1 MNNNE
6 YQQNSRREF
15 LKSTGALAAGA
26 AAVGLLAKPNLV
38 LGQVKG
44 ANERVRV
51 GVAGL
56 SRGRG
61 HIKGY
66 LDVPNTEVA
75 YVCDVDSKRLA
86 SGFKT
91 MEGKQPH
98 PAKKITD
105 YRVML
110 DDKDLDAISIATPN
124 FWHAPMTI
132 QACQA
137 GKHVY
142 VEKPGSYN
150 PYEAYKM
157 VEVAK
162 ATDRKVQLGTQR
174 RSYPGNIEGIQK
186 LREGIIGKTLYAR
199 CWYSNKRGSIGKG
212 KLVDPPADLDW
223 ALWQG
228 PLVEKPYK
236 DNLVHYNW
244 HWHWYYGGGELAN
257 NGPHFLD
264 IARWAMDVDYPERV
278 TCEGGRY
285 HFDDDQE
292 TPDTF
297 NVSYDFGAKGG
308 ITMAVSSCHQR
319 KPDKL
324 TFLSVYGEG
333 GKMDFTGANYNVY
346 DLGGKLIGENKDK
359 AGDVPHFTN
368 FVNAIRNDEALNQE
382 IGNGQISTMLCHYGN
397 IAYRTTGALQV
408 DSKSGHLQAG
418 QEAAQKLWQRESY
431 RKGWEI

>member
-1 MNNNE
+1 MKTNE
-6 YQQNSRREF
+6 YQENSRREF
-15 LKSTGALAAGA
+15 LKSTGVFAAGA
-26 AAVGLLAKPNLV
+26 ATAGLVAKPNLV

-75 YVCDVDSKRLA
+75 YVCDVDTNRLA

-91 MEGKQPH
+91 MEGKQPK
-98 PAKKITD
+98 PAKKVTD
-105 YRVML
+105 YRRML

-132 QACQA
+132 QGCQA

-142 VEKPGSYN
+142 VEKPGSYD
-150 PYEAYKM
+150 PYEAFKM

-162 ATDRKVQLGTQR
+162 ATNRKVQLGTQR

-199 CWYSNKRGSIGKG
+199 CWYANKRGSIGKG
-212 KLVDPPADLDW
+212 KLANPPAELDW

-244 HWHWYYGGGELAN
+244 HWHWNYGGGELAN

-264 IARWAMDVDYPERV
+264 VARWAMGVDYPERV
-278 TCEGGRY
+278 TCDGGRY

-297 NVSYDFGAKGG
+297 NASYDFGDKGG
-308 ITMAVSSCHQR
+308 IAMMVSSCHRR

-346 DLGGKLIGENKDK
+346 DIDGKEIGQNRDK
-359 AGDVPHFTN
+359 SGDVPHFTN
-368 FVNAIRNDEALNQE
+368 FVNAIRIDEPLNQD
-382 IGNGQISTMLCHYGN
+382 IANGQISTMLCHYGN
-397 IAYRTTGALQV
+397 IAYRTTGSVYV
-408 DSKSGHLQAG
+408 DSKTGLLAEG
-418 QEAAQKLWQRESY
+418 QDAAQKLWQREAY